1 MTRVL
6 VTGGAGFIGVPL
18 VAELRRR
25 GHDVAVLDDFSVG
38 ARERL
43 APPAG
48 VHVLEADLRDRGAV
62 DSAVEQAEPTVI
74 AHLAARHFIPWCEAH
89 PAETHA
95 VNVLGTANLLE
106 AAGETGVGRIL
117 LASTADVYVPATHPH
132 AESDPMAASSAY
144 GASKL
149 VAEELLAS
157 HLHRHPEASGAA
169 LRLFNVYGP
178 GETNP
183 HVLPTILEQLHAG
196 DALALGNTQA
206 RRDWL
211 FVDDAVRV
219 IAGLLELPG
228 ADGPVNV
235 AGGRPASV
243 DELLDALRSITG
255 RDLSVRRDPARMR
268 PSDRP
273 VLAADLSR
281 LRELLPGFS
290 ATPLEQGLRATLAAE
305 GLA

>member
-1 MTRVL
+1 M
-6 VTGGAGFIGVPL
+6 TGGAGFIGVPL

-25 GHDVAVLDDFSVG
+25 GHEVAVLDDFSVG

-43 APPAG
+43 APLAG
-48 VHVLEADLRDRGAV
+48 VHVLEADLRDREAV
-62 DSAVEQAEPTVI
+62 ARAVEQAEPTAI
-74 AHLAARHFIPWCEAH
+74 AHLAARHFIPWCEAN
-89 PAETHA
+89 PEQTDAI
-95 VNVLGTANLLE
+95 NVHGTRHLLE
-106 AAGETGVGRIL
+106 ATRATGVRRIL
-117 LASTADVYVPATHPH
+117 LASTADLYEPGTRPHSESDRLAPPSVYGRSKLAAERLLAEH
-132 AESDPMAASSAY
+132 AE
-144 GASKL
+144 
-149 VAEELLAS
+149 
-157 HLHRHPEASGAA
+157 RNPETVTQA

-183 HVLPTILEQLHAG
+183 HVLPAILEQLHAG

-211 FVDDAVRV
+211 FVDDAVRA
-219 IAGLLELPG
+219 IAGLLELPDG
-228 ADGPVNV
+228 RGPVNV
-235 AGGRPASV
+235 AGGRAASV
-243 DELLDALRSITG
+243 DDLLDALRAITG
-255 RDLSVRRDPARMR
+255 RDLRVRRDPARMR

-281 LRELLPGFS
+281 LREVLPGFS